1 MRSQQD
7 VDAYGATPK
16 PPLRLE
22 MREVVP
28 VFTKSA
34 AAVFGFAVV
43 LFVAARLWRLSIYS
57 LRPDDIFS
65 LRAAR
70 LEWSDLIAMVVKDI
84 VHPPLFYLLLKVW
97 ISAGGESQ
105 LWLRLFPVLTAM
117 AAIFPFVL
125 LCRELKLRAAETNL
139 ALMLMA
145 VNGYLIYY
153 AQEVRMYSLL
163 LFLTLWS
170 LWLFVGF
177 FNAAGGAKKHLSA
190 LFIVNLLLVYTQYYG
205 WLVVGMEFAFL
216 LAWKRDKLSGFL
228 LSVAVLILCFTPWA
242 YKVAQVAAER
252 RGLESNIGSFQ
263 RPNLIADLTAYYVI
277 LTAPLRPLWITF
289 LGLLLLG
296 CSFLLWV
303 SRVRSRTGA
312 EGKGQVIFLQWL
324 LLLSF
329 LPSILSYSMS
339 QIFPQSIWGTR
350 FLIIVAVPYII
361 LVAVAVC
368 QLPRSWV
375 RKISVLFVAGWAS
388 LAGFQTVNNSNKN
401 AWELVVNQMIAA
413 EPSQATG
420 IMIYS
425 FGSSDEVILFYL
437 EKASERR
444 FQTKR
449 IKDINDMVGNHFW
462 IALRKS
468 LDPSPQQTLVD
479 NGYRIGK
486 ASSYGFSCLFF
497 PVMHP

>member
-1 MRSQQD
+1 
-7 VDAYGATPK
+7 
-16 PPLRLE
+16 
-22 MREVVP
+22 
-28 VFTKSA
+28 
-34 AAVFGFAVV
+34 
-43 LFVAARLWRLSIYS
+43 
-57 LRPDDIFS
+57 
-65 LRAAR
+65 
-70 LEWSDLIAMVVKDI
+70 
-84 VHPPLFYLLLKVW
+84 
-97 ISAGGESQ
+97 
-105 LWLRLFPVLTAM
+105 
-117 AAIFPFVL
+117 
-125 LCRELKLRAAETNL
+125 
-139 ALMLMA
+139 
-145 VNGYLIYY
+145 
-153 AQEVRMYSLL
+153 
-163 LFLTLWS
+163 
-170 LWLFVGF
+170 
-177 FNAAGGAKKHLSA
+177 
-190 LFIVNLLLVYTQYYG
+190 
-205 WLVVGMEFAFL
+205 
-216 LAWKRDKLSGFL
+216 
-228 LSVAVLILCFTPWA
+228 
-242 YKVAQVAAER
+242 
-252 RGLESNIGSFQ
+252 
-263 RPNLIADLTAYYVI
+263 LTAYYVI

-486 ASSYGFSCLFF
+486 AYSDGFDGLLF
-497 PVMHP
+497 PVWRR